1 MRRLIDFYR
10 LQIHVM
16 RTWRPSTGSRL
27 RRLLATML
35 VSVLSFGIAVYL
47 TPGVD
52 LTAGAGIFSTALLAA
67 IVLGILNVAIRP
79 VLIAAFA
86 AVSVIAVTIATLV
99 FQVVSFLILP
109 RFVDTLV
116 VSGWFAALVASLIY
130 AMATTVFV
138 AIFSISSDDSYFAIL
153 VQQLSARGQDVHRT
167 DAPGLVVVQIDGLA
181 RQILTRQIQ
190 AGRAPHLSGWVRSGR
205 YTLSGWEAL
214 LPPTTPASQA
224 GLLHGNNDGIP
235 AFRWYEK
242 DAGRLMVTNHPDDA
256 VVVESRI
263 SNGEGLLSNDGA
275 SVGNLFSGDAARS
288 YITMA
293 TIKDKSQGL
302 GKSTSFYSFFASPNN
317 YLGTLTRFGAEVV
330 KEYYQASRQVR
341 GDIIPRMHRGMPYP
355 FARATTNV
363 GLRDLSTA
371 LVVEEM
377 YRGAPIIY
385 VDFTDYD
392 EIAHHSGPERG
403 ESLDA
408 LDGVDGAIATL
419 EKAAGGAPRP
429 YRFIVLSD
437 HGQTLGA
444 TFLQRYGKTLGDV
457 VQGLMGS
464 EATVQEDTSSG
475 EEFGQTNAFLSEL
488 TQVKGVTGGIART
501 ALRSQ
506 TTDGVV
512 DVGST
517 TPAGAD
523 ADKSSDTIRVARA
536 RGSSRP
542 GRGGIGQS
550 RADLLPAPA
559 RSSDAR
565 AARDDLSPPRRW
577 AGSAP
582 GCRGPADP
590 VGGARRAGHRAI
602 GHQLPGR
609 GADRGRR
616 SGRPV
621 RRSVARGAHPSRLPP
636 ALPGHLRDQPVRP
649 GIRGGRG
656 LRGADRLTRRPRR
669 GPDTAAPPAS
679 DGVDPGR
686 GARRSTSRPPPDPP
700 LGGALPGPPLRQ
712 GRDGTAPADAWPGH
726 PRESRGPAELRIDLP
741 DRTAECPAP

>member
-1 MRRLIDFYR
+1 MRRLIDFYK
-10 LQIHVM
+10 LQIQVM

-27 RRLLATML
+27 RRILATMI
-35 VSVLSFGIAVYL
+35 VSVVSFGVAVFL

-86 AVSVIAVTIATLV
+86 AVSVIAVTVATLV

-116 VSGWFAALVASLIY
+116 VSGWLSALVASLIY
-130 AMATTVFV
+130 AMTTTVFV

-302 GKSTSFYSFFASPNN
+302 GTSTSFYSFFASPTN
-317 YLGTLTRFGAEVV
+317 YLGTLTRFCAEIV

-377 YRGAPIIY
+377 YRGAPMIY
-385 VDFTDYD
+385 VDYTDYD

-403 ESLDA
+403 
-408 LDGVDGAIATL
+408 
-419 EKAAGGAPRP
+419 
-429 YRFIVLSD
+429 
-437 HGQTLGA
+437 
-444 TFLQRYGKTLGDV
+444 
-457 VQGLMGS
+457 
-464 EATVQEDTSSG
+464 
-475 EEFGQTNAFLSEL
+475 
-488 TQVKGVTGGIART
+488 GI
-501 ALRSQ
+501 
-506 TTDGVV
+506 
-512 DVGST
+512 
-517 TPAGAD
+517 
-523 ADKSSDTIRVARA
+523 
-536 RGSSRP
+536 
-542 GRGGIGQS
+542 
-550 RADLLPAPA
+550 
-559 RSSDAR
+559 
-565 AARDDLSPPRRW
+565 
-577 AGSAP
+577 
-582 GCRGPADP
+582 
-590 VGGARRAGHRAI
+590 ARRAGWGRWRHRDPREGRRRHATSVPIHRAVRPRPDTGGDVPRALWQDPRRRRPGPDGQRSDCPG
-602 GHQLPGR
+602 GHLERRGVRPDER
-609 GADRGRR
+609 VPVGADPGQGRHRGHRPDRPSVTDDGRR
-616 SGRPV
+616 G
-621 RRSVARGAHPSRLPP
+621 
-636 ALPGHLRDQPVRP
+636 
-649 GIRGGRG
+649 
-656 LRGADRLTRRPRR
+656 
-669 GPDTAAPPAS
+669 
-679 DGVDPGR
+679 
-686 GARRSTSRPPPDPP
+686 
-700 LGGALPGPPLRQ
+700 
-712 GRDGTAPADAWPGH
+712 
-726 PRESRGPAELRIDLP
+726 
-741 DRTAECPAP
+741 

>member
-27 RRLLATML
+27 RRILATMI

-52 LTAGAGIFSTALLAA
+52 LTPGAGIFSTALLAA

-86 AVSVIAVTIATLV
+86 AVSVIAVTVATLV

-109 RFVDTLV
+109 RFVDTLA

-130 AMATTVFV
+130 AMSTTVFV

-205 YTLSGWEAL
+205 YSLDGWEAL

-302 GKSTSFYSFFASPNN
+302 GKSTSFYSFFASPTN

-341 GDIIPRMHRGMPYP
+341 
-355 FARATTNV
+355 A
-363 GLRDLSTA
+363 
-371 LVVEEM
+371 
-377 YRGAPIIY
+377 
-385 VDFTDYD
+385 
-392 EIAHHSGPERG
+392 
-403 ESLDA
+403 
-408 LDGVDGAIATL
+408 
-419 EKAAGGAPRP
+419 
-429 YRFIVLSD
+429 
-437 HGQTLGA
+437 
-444 TFLQRYGKTLGDV
+444 
-457 VQGLMGS
+457 
-464 EATVQEDTSSG
+464 TSSPG
-475 EEFGQTNAFLSEL
+475 CIAGCRIRSRGPPRTWRFGTCRPPSWWRRC
-488 TQVKGVTGGIART
+488 IAGR
-501 ALRSQ
+501 RSS
-506 TTDGVV
+506 T
-512 DVGST
+512 ST
-517 TPAGAD
+517 TPTTTRSPTTAGPSEA
-523 ADKSSDTIRVARA
+523 SRWTRWT
-536 RGSSRP
+536 GSTAPSRP
-542 GRGGIGQS
+542 S
-550 RADLLPAPA
+550 RRPPAP
-559 RSSDAR
+559 
-565 AARDDLSPPRRW
+565 
-577 AGSAP
+577 
-582 GCRGPADP
+582 
-590 VGGARRAGHRAI
+590 RRAPTASSSC
-602 GHQLPGR
+602 PTM
-609 GADRGRR
+609 ARR
-616 SGRPV
+616 SGPRSCSATGRP
-621 RRSVARGAHPSRLPP
+621 SA
-636 ALPGHLRDQPVRP
+636 
-649 GIRGGRG
+649 
-656 LRGADRLTRRPRR
+656 
-669 GPDTAAPPAS
+669 
-679 DGVDPGR
+679 
-686 GARRSTSRPPPDPP
+686 TS
-700 LGGALPGPPLRQ
+700 
-712 GRDGTAPADAWPGH
+712 
-726 PRESRGPAELRIDLP
+726 SKV
-741 DRTAECPAP
+741 

>member
-27 RRLLATML
+27 RRLLATMI

-52 LTAGAGIFSTALLAA
+52 LTPGAGIFSTALLAA

-153 VQQLSARGQDVHRT
+153 VQQLSARGQDVHRS

-302 GKSTSFYSFFASPNN
+302 GKSTSFYSFFASPNQ
-317 YLGTLTRFGAEVV
+317 LSRHPHPVWRRGREGLLPGVTAGARRHHPAD
-330 KEYYQASRQVR
+330 ASRDALSVR
-341 GDIIPRMHRGMPYP
+341 ASHDERRTSGPIDRPRGGGDVP
-355 FARATTNV
+355 
-363 GLRDLSTA
+363 
-371 LVVEEM
+371 
-377 YRGAPIIY
+377 RGA
-385 VDFTDYD
+385 
-392 EIAHHSGPERG
+392 HHLRR
-403 ESLDA
+403 LHRLRRD
-408 LDGVDGAIATL
+408 
-419 EKAAGGAPRP
+419 RP
-429 YRFIVLSD
+429 P
-437 HGQTLGA
+437 
-444 TFLQRYGKTLGDV
+444 QRT
-457 VQGLMGS
+457 
-464 EATVQEDTSSG
+464 
-475 EEFGQTNAFLSEL
+475 
-488 TQVKGVTGGIART
+488 
-501 ALRSQ
+501 
-506 TTDGVV
+506 
-512 DVGST
+512 
-517 TPAGAD
+517 
-523 ADKSSDTIRVARA
+523 RA
-536 RGSSRP
+536 RG
-542 GRGGIGQS
+542 
-550 RADLLPAPA
+550 
-559 RSSDAR
+559 
-565 AARDDLSPPRRW
+565 
-577 AGSAP
+577 
-582 GCRGPADP
+582 
-590 VGGARRAGHRAI
+590 VAGHA
-602 GHQLPGR
+602 G
-609 GADRGRR
+609 RGRR
-616 SGRPV
+616 RHRDPREGRRRRATPLPFHRPV
-621 RRSVARGAHPSRLPP
+621 RPWPDARGVRSSSATERPS
-636 ALPGHLRDQPVRP
+636 A
-649 GIRGGRG
+649 
-656 LRGADRLTRRPRR
+656 
-669 GPDTAAPPAS
+669 
-679 DGVDPGR
+679 
-686 GARRSTSRPPPDPP
+686 TS
-700 LGGALPGPPLRQ
+700 
-712 GRDGTAPADAWPGH
+712 
-726 PRESRGPAELRIDLP
+726 SRA
-741 DRTAECPAP
+741 

>member
-27 RRLLATML
+27 RRILATMI
-35 VSVLSFGIAVYL
+35 VSVLSFGIAVFL

-130 AMATTVFV
+130 AIATTVFV

-205 YTLSGWEAL
+205 YNLDGWEAL

-302 GKSTSFYSFFASPNN
+302 GKSTSFYSFFASP
-317 YLGTLTRFGAEVV
+317 
-330 KEYYQASRQVR
+330 YQLSRHAHPVRRRGREGVLPGVTPGSWRHRPPDASRDAVSVRAGHHERGASGPVDRPRGR
-341 GDIIPRMHRGMPYP
+341 GDVP
-355 FARATTNV
+355 
-363 GLRDLSTA
+363 
-371 LVVEEM
+371 
-377 YRGAPIIY
+377 RGAHHLRRLHRLRRDRPPQRTRARG
-385 VDFTDYD
+385 VAGRAGRDRRRHRDPREGRPAPRRVRT
-392 EIAHHSGPERG
+392 ASSSCPTTARHSGPR
-403 ESLDA
+403 SSS
-408 LDGVDGAIATL
+408 AT
-419 EKAAGGAPRP
+419 GRP
-429 YRFIVLSD
+429 S
-437 HGQTLGA
+437 A
-444 TFLQRYGKTLGDV
+444 
-457 VQGLMGS
+457 
-464 EATVQEDTSSG
+464 TSSG
-475 EEFGQTNAFLSEL
+475 
-488 TQVKGVTGGIART
+488 V
-501 ALRSQ
+501 
-506 TTDGVV
+506 
-512 DVGST
+512 
-517 TPAGAD
+517 
-523 ADKSSDTIRVARA
+523 
-536 RGSSRP
+536 
-542 GRGGIGQS
+542 
-550 RADLLPAPA
+550 
-559 RSSDAR
+559 
-565 AARDDLSPPRRW
+565 
-577 AGSAP
+577 
-582 GCRGPADP
+582 
-590 VGGARRAGHRAI
+590 
-602 GHQLPGR
+602 
-609 GADRGRR
+609 
-616 SGRPV
+616 
-621 RRSVARGAHPSRLPP
+621 
-636 ALPGHLRDQPVRP
+636 
-649 GIRGGRG
+649 
-656 LRGADRLTRRPRR
+656 
-669 GPDTAAPPAS
+669 
-679 DGVDPGR
+679 
-686 GARRSTSRPPPDPP
+686 
-700 LGGALPGPPLRQ
+700 
-712 GRDGTAPADAWPGH
+712 
-726 PRESRGPAELRIDLP
+726 
-741 DRTAECPAP
+741 